1 MLPQLAKILERL
13 QLKLNIH
20 GLEIKNNQHA
30 FAKGRS
36 TVSALISI
44 MQNWYVTDNSRHG
57 GKGVHTMFL
66 DFRKAFNLVDHKIL
80 LIKLAEMNISRAFCS
95 WVKCFLT
102 GRTQQVNLHG
112 VMSSIAPC
120 PAGVPQGS
128 INSPILFSIHI
139 NDLEDSIPDHLTINT
154 NKYADD
160 CTLDEVIERGLSSH
174 VQESTNAII
183 NWATE
188 NKIMINAKKLPK
200 TCG

>member
-1 MLPQLAKILERL
+1 MLPQLATILEKL

-30 FAKGRS
+30 FAKGRA

-44 MQNWYVTDNSRHG
+44 MQNWYDATDNSKLG

-66 DFRKAFNLVDHKIL
+66 DFRNAVDLVDRKII
-80 LIKLAEMNISRAFCS
+80 LIKLAEMNISTAFCS

-128 INSPILFSIHI
+128 VISPILFNVHI
-139 NDLEDSIPDHLTINT
+139 NDLEDSISDHLTINT

-160 CTLDEVIERGLSSH
+160 CTRRGFRS
-174 VQESTNAII
+174 
-183 NWATE
+183 
-188 NKIMINAKKLPK
+188 
-200 TCG
+200 